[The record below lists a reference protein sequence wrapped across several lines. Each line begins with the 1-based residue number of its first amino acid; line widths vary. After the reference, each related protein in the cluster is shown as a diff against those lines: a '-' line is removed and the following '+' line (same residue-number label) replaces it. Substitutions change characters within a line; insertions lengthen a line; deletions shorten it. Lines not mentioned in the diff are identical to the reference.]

1 MPVLN
6 FLSLLGSNM
15 LQVMCYCNELQF
27 LGDCFVKWFAL
38 CYRTAVLSVI
48 SLVYCGQTA
57 GWIKMKLGMEV
68 GLSPGHI
75 VLDGD
80 PAPTKKRGTGF
91 PCVRIMWG
99 PCLLWPNGWMDQDA
113 IWYVGRPWPR
123 PHCVRWGPSSLQKRS
138 TAAPNFRP
146 IYCGQTAGW
155 IKMKLGA

>member
-1 MPVLN
+1 
-6 FLSLLGSNM
+6 
-15 LQVMCYCNELQF
+15 
-27 LGDCFVKWFAL
+27 
-38 CYRTAVLSVI
+38 
-48 SLVYCGQTA
+48 
-57 GWIKMKLGMEV
+57 MKLGMEV

-80 PAPTKKRGTGF
+80 PAPTTKRGTGF

-113 IWYVGRPWPR
+113 IWYAGRPWPR

-155 IKMKLGA
+155 IKMKLGAYVGLGLGHIVLDWDPVPPPKGKPAPSNFQPMTVVAKRLMDQDATW